1 VSADE
6 SRDGPGEESPSVAG
20 SEWPPAPTRCAP
32 APHEVHVYRFA
43 LDVPASVLS
52 TLKGWLTPDEL
63 ARAGRFRFARD
74 AARYSA
80 GRAALRS
87 IVGGFIAQP
96 PERVPLVYGAN
107 GKPALADDARVRFN
121 LSRSSA
127 LGLLAVQLGDDLG
140 VDVEEVRPFPDGLD
154 IARWLFATE
163 DFHAL
168 DATTEPQRTTAF
180 FRLWTRKEAVIK
192 SLGLA
197 LSRPLND
204 FPVVPVDLNAPRTV
218 SIATPARSVTCTLL
232 PVPDPQ
238 PGYVAALATA
248 GAIRALRCWTW
259 QPEP

>member
-6 SRDGPGEESPSVAG
+6 SRYDPGDVSPSVAG
-20 SEWPPAPTRCAP
+20 SEWPAPARCAPP
-32 APHEVHVYRFA
+32 APHEVHLYRFA

-52 TLKGWLTPDEL
+52 TLVRWLTPDER

-87 IVGGFIAQP
+87 IVGGCIGQY

-107 GKPALADDARVRFN
+107 GKPALAGDARLRFN
-121 LSRSSA
+121 LSRSNA
-127 LGLLAVQLGDDLG
+127 LGLLAVQLADDVG
-140 VDVEEVRPFPDGLD
+140 VDVEEVRPFPDALD
-154 IARWLFATE
+154 IARLFASE

-168 DATTEPQRTTAF
+168 SATPEPERTTAF
-180 FRLWTRKEAVIK
+180 FRFWTRKEAVIK
-192 SLGLA
+192 SLGLT

-204 FPVVPVDLNAPRTV
+204 FSVGPADLNAPCTV
-218 SIATPARSVTCTLL
+218 SMATAAKSVTSTLL

-248 GAIRALRCWTW
+248 GAIRPLRCWTW
-259 QPEP
+259 QPED